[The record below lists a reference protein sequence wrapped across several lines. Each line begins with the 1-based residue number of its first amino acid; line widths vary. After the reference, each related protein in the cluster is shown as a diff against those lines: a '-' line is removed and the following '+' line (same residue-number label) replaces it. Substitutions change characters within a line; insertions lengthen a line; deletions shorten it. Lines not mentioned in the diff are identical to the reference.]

1 MNRKLMIWALIL
13 CGAGASGMAQAPSS
27 SFVPGTPADE
37 ADIRSI
43 VASQSADK
51 EDHRIAT
58 DLDWENAFG
67 VRYTNLEKRNHF
79 FNTYIK
85 SQFKNATNTSQEVK
99 VRFLESTIAVAD
111 EYWHVAGQ
119 VYAGE
124 TKPGPDRWGRTT
136 YIFKKEDGI
145 WTEVMERVA
154 DLRSPYFKH
163 YDVLPAPAHVDAA
176 TLASYAGHYRAGE
189 GKPAFSISVSGDR
202 LTITGNRET
211 FVGIPTSSNS
221 FLGFDPKD
229 LAEYYLVSF
238 QSAPT
243 RVGTESAPTMTLRRA
258 DGQLLMTLSRAQ

>member
-1 MNRKLMIWALIL
+1 MNRKVMIWALIL
-13 CGAGASGMAQAPSS
+13 CGAGSSGMAQAPSS

-51 EDHRIAT
+51 EDYRIAT

-67 VRYTNLEKRNHF
+67 IRYTNLEKRNHF

-85 SQFKNATNTSQEVK
+85 SQFKDATNTSLEVK
-99 VRFLESTIAVAD
+99 LRFLDSTIAVAD

-124 TKPGPDRWGRTT
+124 AKPGPDRWGRTT
-136 YIFKKEDGI
+136 YIFKKEGGT

-163 YDVLPAPAHVDAA
+163 YDALPTPAHVDAA
-176 TLASYAGHYRAGE
+176 TLRSYAGNYAAGQ
-189 GKPAFSISVSGDR
+189 GKPSFEVAVSGDR
-202 LTITGNRET
+202 LTITGNRDT
-211 FVGIPTSSNS
+211 FVGIPTSSGD

-238 QSAPT
+238 RPNPT
-243 RVGTESAPTMTLRRA
+243 SVRATSTSTMTLRRA
-258 DGQLLMTLSRAQ
+258 DGQLLMTLSKAQ